1 MHNLF
6 LCRRKLILCF
16 ILVFFVTIVRLLY
29 LRTRRYTNFFNG
41 SFKEWNNI
49 NIINILKNKKL
60 IQEKNLKTLQIY
72 IEARNEKNIFLKI
85 LLFKKTGVFRQS
97 LLENFIFSIGVIL
110 NKI

>member
-1 MHNLF
+1 MFTHELSNNSSSS
-6 LCRRKLILCF
+6 I
-16 ILVFFVTIVRLLY
+16 
-29 LRTRRYTNFFNG
+29 FNG

-49 NIINILKNKKL
+49 NILNLLKNKKL
-60 IQEKNLKTLQIY
+60 IHKKNLKTLQMY
-72 IEARNEKNIFLKI
+72 IDARNEKNIFLKI